1 MPIDPASL
9 VCFFGGTVV
18 AAYLSNAFT
27 SSQARRQQEIAQRGR
42 AIVGKIVGVWRP
54 PLAGSFTRL
63 YIEFEPPH
71 LDRPVR
77 TCHIDRRMPGELSA
91 SLPPVGTAVNIKYLP
106 ERPHDAVIA
115 KLVSR
120 FMR

>member
-1 MPIDPASL
+1 MLIDPASL
-9 VCFFGGTVV
+9 VCFFGGTVL
-18 AAYLSNAFT
+18 AAYLSNTLT
-27 SSQARRQQEIAQRGR
+27 SSQTRRQQEIAQRGHT
-42 AIVGKIVGVWRP
+42 IVGKIVGIWRP

-71 LDRPVR
+71 LNRRVR
-77 TCHIDRRMPGELSA
+77 TCHIDCRLPGELSA
-91 SLPPVGTAVNIKYLP
+91 SLPSVGTSVNIKYLP